1 MCGDVRA
8 ETITKDTADQLTR
21 CKRRW
26 KKVSVPN
33 SKFLSSFEDLLLS
46 SALAWKASTQYRNRV
61 RNVQEVLHLDHQLGP
76 RTSLERG

>member
-1 MCGDVRA
+1 MCGDIRA
-8 ETITKDTADQLTR
+8 ETITKDSADQLTR

-46 SALAWKASTQYRNRV
+46 SALACQQKVGV
-61 RNVQEVLHLDHQLGP
+61 RMEGW
-76 RTSLERG
+76 GK